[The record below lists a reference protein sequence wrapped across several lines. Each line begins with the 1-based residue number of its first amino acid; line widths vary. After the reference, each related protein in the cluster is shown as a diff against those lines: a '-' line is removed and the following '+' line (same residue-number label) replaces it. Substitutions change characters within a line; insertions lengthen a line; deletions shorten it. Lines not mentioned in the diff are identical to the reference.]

1 MSMLR
6 RNKDRVIIGLVLP
19 LVPAGDHR
27 EAHADCRAFLYRDE
41 RI

>member
-19 LVPAGDHR
+19 LEFVSAKLKR
-27 EAHADCRAFLYRDE
+27 
-41 RI
+41 